1 MLVLAQSLREERDHY
16 FSRKQNV
23 MTSLF
28 SKNAGHTLNPFP

>member
-23 MTSLF
+23 MTLF